1 MSFVTT
7 VGNAATQPATVVT
20 AAQQRKADRAGE
32 GDNSAPDLKA
42 TQVQQGQENPGK
54 LNIVT

>member
-32 GDNSAPDLKA
+32 GDGNAPDLKA
-42 TQVQQGQENPGK
+42 TQVRQGQENPGK